1 MIDKIKNIFTN
12 KEKRVENLI
21 SFLIILIVTLLIIN
35 RILKKED
42 VREYTNETDVEMAGP
57 SNFNENLNQDNLEQK
72 LEKILAKIDGVGKVS
87 VLITYTE
94 SKSIMPVYN
103 TNLNKSKT
111 EENDEAGNKKTSET
125 INEEKEVV
133 KDESSNIITEKVIL
147 PQIEGALV
155 IAQGANNPSIRSN
168 IISAVETVT
177 RSGYT

>member
-1 MIDKIKNIFTN
+1 MIDKIKSIFTN

-42 VREYTNETDVEMAGP
+42 EREYTNKTGVELAV
-57 SNFNENLNQDNLEQK
+57 STNSSENLSQDNLEQK
-72 LEKILAKIDGVGKVS
+72 LEKILSKINGVGKVS

-94 SKSIMPVYN
+94 SKSIIPIYN

-111 EENDEAGNKKTSET
+111 EENDESGNKKTTET
-125 INEEKEVV
+125 TSEEKEVV
-133 KDESSNIITEKVIL
+133 KDASSNMLTEKTVM

-155 IAQGANNPSIRSN
+155 IAQGASNPTIRGD
-168 IISAVETVT
+168 IISAVEAVT
-177 RSGYT
+177 RNCYT